1 MIRFNEKLLR
11 EGLKNIDKAP
21 LIYCPRVNPPENPYH
36 PLYYC
41 GPGVYFGTY
50 EILIFP
56 LSQTVP
62 YHPNR
67 CFRFFFFFPLK
78 LIVK

>member
-11 EGLKNIDKAP
+11 AGPKNIDKAC
-21 LIYCPRVNPPENPYH
+21 LVYSSWVNPPENTYH

-41 GPGVYFGTY
+41 GPEVYFGTF

-56 LSQTVP
+56 VSQTVLS
-62 YHPNR
+62 HHNR
-67 CFRFFFFFPLK
+67 CFLFFFFSP
-78 LIVK
+78 